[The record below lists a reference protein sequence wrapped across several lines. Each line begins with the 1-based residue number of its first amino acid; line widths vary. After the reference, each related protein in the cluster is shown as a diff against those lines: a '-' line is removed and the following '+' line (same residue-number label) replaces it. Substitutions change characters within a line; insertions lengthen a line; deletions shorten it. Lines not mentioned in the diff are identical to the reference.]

1 MIKNQKKE
9 KDKSKNEIVRVLD
22 TRRAYNIEIFLG
34 RLKMDPWT
42 LRQDILSL
50 NENKL
55 NLDTVHKLI
64 NFVPTT
70 DESQQLNGYEN
81 EKNLGVAENFIKI
94 IRTVDKNLVERLT
107 LWEFKMEFT
116 EKYSDQKQSL
126 VWLRNGHD
134 CIKKSVGLKLMF
146 TLILK
151 IGNYMNGSTS
161 KGQAYGFKIGSLS
174 QLMRSRTVDNSATLM
189 E

>member
-64 NFVPTT
+64 NFVPTKE
-70 DESQQLNGYEN
+70 ESSQLDGYEN
-81 EKNLGVAENFIKI
+81 EKNLGVAENFVKI
-94 IRTVDKNLVERLT
+94 IRTVDTDLIERLT
-107 LWEFKMEFT
+107 LWEFKMEFNDLYVR
-116 EKYSDQKQSL
+116 EQEQL
-126 VWLRNGHD
+126 IWLR
-134 CIKKSVGLKLMF
+134 
-146 TLILK
+146 
-151 IGNYMNGSTS
+151 
-161 KGQAYGFKIGSLS
+161 KG
-174 QLMRSRTVDNSATLM
+174 
-189 E
+189 